1 MNKIAELLGTDIY
14 DGKRLFAYEFT
25 FYLIDYL
32 KGRSLGGEM
41 PPHDDGAEN

>member
-1 MNKIAELLGTDIY
+1 MNKIAELLGVDIY

-32 KGRSLGGEM
+32 KNKNFGGEEGQM
-41 PPHDDGAEN
+41 